1 VRVVPL
7 DSAGDGSC
15 HADQDSS
22 GSRASADLIEV
33 DSDPDDCSALERAD
47 HCAPAARWAVP
58 TPDGY
63 SERVRA
69 LDDCW
74 VAPQADDRCAP
85 VVLLAAPIRDG
96 YSEQVRAV
104 DDCWVVPRADDHC
117 APVVLLAA
125 PIRDGYSEQVRAVD
139 DCWVVQAPDDHSLLE
154 AHLSDQVPD
163 DYLLQVGRLAVDF
176 RRDAHLL
183 QDFPADFRADSLP
196 PESESRV

>member
-15 HADQDSS
+15 QADQDSS

-69 LDDCW
+69 VDDCW
-74 VAPQADDRCAP
+74 VAPQT
-85 VVLLAAPIRDG
+85 
-96 YSEQVRAV
+96 
-104 DDCWVVPRADDHC
+104 DDHC

-139 DCWVVQAPDDHSLLE
+139 DCWVVPQAHDHCAPVARSAPDDYSVLVDSAAAGCWVVQAPDDHSLL
-154 AHLSDQVPD
+154 AVHLADQAPD

-196 PESESRV
+196 LESESRV